1 MRRLSHVIFI
11 RCPGCDGRLDIDGD
25 GIPNDCD
32 AACILAGMT
41 ADTDDDGDGYIDDI
55 DNCPLIPNA
64 DQLDTDG
71 NGRGEACGGL
81 PPGC

>member
-1 MRRLSHVIFI
+1 MRRLSHAIFI

-25 GIPNDCD
+25 V
-32 AACILAGMT
+32 
-41 ADTDDDGDGYIDDI
+41 DGYIDDI